1 MFFIDADPAHSSSG
15 LEPAHRSLVYSATD
29 LVISAQ
35 CQFAA
40 LYTLDHLLGRVPAL
54 DVAPDLGLARAAS
67 LGNAHEERVLKT
79 YQETYGEWNPAT
91 GRGVYEVEPLARYSR
106 EGLEEKRLETLEA
119 LKAGADVVFQ
129 ASFFDGSFHGRAD
142 FLVKQEDGSYRVV
155 DTKLARSAR
164 VPALLQL
171 AAYAHQLRLE
181 GFEVDP
187 QVSLILGHGVESL
200 HDLATITPVF
210 DEKRERLEALFRER
224 RRPDASPLT
233 WLAQVEGGRVL
244 EPAQAVQRCG
254 RCDTCKALATQ
265 HRDMLLTAG
274 MSARTRSFI
283 VDRCGVQTIDE
294 LAALAGQSHLPG
306 LVRRYAEQAALQ
318 TGRSQPDGSV
328 TVTDAEGNESLL
340 SFALLPRHTLRALP
354 RASSGDLFLAMRT
367 DPLWRD
373 EAAAAPALMW
383 GLTYALAVT
392 HLPERQG
399 QDPLL
404 VQFWAHSRAA
414 EGRLLGD
421 FLNLVHQQRMENPGM
436 RIYYF
441 GAGVLT
447 SLQELASKHGVGE
460 AYLTDLQRDQV
471 LVDLSEV
478 MRRSVRTSV
487 GTTQLAEVEP
497 LYLEGI
503 ERQQEIPPTAYTDW
517 VEAQAAGQAELA
529 QQIEATLARDL
540 YRTGVSLVQLRAWLL
555 GLVGRSVEQERDE
568 PVPLA
573 DLNELLVQAG
583 RAEDETEEER
593 ALQGF
598 IAALDAGGDL
608 DEQKQAVAMVATA
621 TGYHRRERRQFWWDH
636 FNRLTAPLEDWE
648 DARDVVLLG
657 RMQVVADWHQPERA
671 RSLSRVLSGVARLAP
686 GSSVKVGD
694 SNLFAMYGRPL
705 PPFLEFEARQQALT
719 YAALHEGVLPVEPER
734 AGAFNTE
741 ILELEEIP
749 VDEAG
754 QPYLVRITVKESL
767 KTVEGQPAEPYPHLP
782 LALTPGQPIPT
793 RAQEQAL
800 MELAARTAQTLPEL
814 PQSAG
819 TELLRRRPPRLRG
832 AVQGPDGRVL
842 ALPRPVEFA
851 ETHGSMATVQA
862 IYEAVS
868 QLDRSY
874 VAVQGPPGSGKT
886 FVGSHV
892 IGRLV
897 AAGWKIGIV
906 AQSHAVVENMLL
918 GCINNG
924 RVDPDAIAKGVGK
937 SQTPD
942 FPWREVRNSE
952 VTRFMDETGGR
963 IFGGTAWD
971 FASDKK
977 FRFEGLDLLVIDEA
991 GQYSLANTLAVA
1003 RAAKN
1008 LLLLGDPAQ
1017 LPQVT
1022 QGAHPYPVDESAL
1035 GWLSDGRTVLQ
1046 EEYGYFL
1053 DVTWRM
1059 HPQLCAPVSALSY
1072 EGRLASAP
1080 SGSERHLAGWE
1091 PGVYLRTL
1099 EHTGNSTFSLE
1110 EAEEVV
1116 RVARSFI
1123 GCQWTPALSAPEQ
1136 AAPLE
1141 PGDIIVVA
1149 AYNAQVEAIRAA
1161 LVEAGLAAPDG
1172 SGVRVG
1178 TVDKFQG
1185 QEAPV
1190 VLVSMAAS
1198 SAGDTPRGTDFLLS
1212 PNRLNVA
1219 LSRGMWAAVVICS
1232 TGFTDFLPTSPEAL
1246 ALLGAFIRLERSA
1259 IPFPP
1264 TATGI
1269 NPLVNDDFDD
1279 EPALERS

>member
-1 MFFIDADPAHSSSG
+1 MFFIDADPTQSDSG
-15 LEPAHRSLVYSATD
+15 LEPAGRSLVYSATD
-29 LVISAQ
+29 LVTSAQ
-35 CQFAA
+35 CQFAT
-40 LYTLDHLLGRVPAL
+40 LYALDHLLGRVPAL
-54 DVAPDLGLARAAS
+54 DLAPHPGLARAAA
-67 LGNAHEERVLKT
+67 LGNAHEERVLNT
-79 YQETYGEWNPAT
+79 YRQTYGVWNPAT
-91 GRGVYEVEPLARYSR
+91 GRGVYEVEPPTSYSR
-106 EGLEEKRLETLEA
+106 EELNKKRLETLEA
-119 LKAGADVVFQ
+119 LRAGADVVFQ
-129 ASFFDGSFHGRAD
+129 AAFFDGSFHGRAD

-155 DTKLARSAR
+155 DTKLARTAR

-171 AAYAHQLRLE
+171 AAYAHQLEHE
-181 GFEVDP
+181 GIDLDS
-187 QVSLILGHGVESL
+187 QVSLILGHEVESL
-200 HDLATITPVF
+200 HELSTITPVF
-210 DEKRERLEALFRER
+210 EEKRERLEALLRQR
-224 RRPDASPLT
+224 RRPDALPLS
-233 WLAQVEGGRVL
+233 WLAEVKDGKVL

-254 RCDTCKALATQ
+254 RCDTCQALAVRHQ
-265 HRDMLLTAG
+265 DMLLTAG

-318 TGRSQPDGSV
+318 TGRAQPDGSV
-328 TVTDAEGNESLL
+328 QVTDAEGNESVL
-340 SFALLPRHTLRALP
+340 AYTLLPRHTLRALP
-354 RASSGDLFLAMRT
+354 RAASGDLFLALRS

-373 EAAAAPALMW
+373 EAATSPALMW
-383 GLTYALAVT
+383 GLTYALGVT
-392 HLPERQG
+392 HLSDNPSSE
-399 QDPLL
+399 PLFA
-404 VQFWAHSRAA
+404 QFWAHSRAA

-421 FLNLVHQQRMENPGM
+421 FLNLVHQQRTENPGM
-436 RIYYF
+436 RVYYF
-441 GAGVLT
+441 GAGVLA
-447 SLQELASKHGVGE
+447 SLQELAGKHGVGE

-487 GTTQLAEVEP
+487 GTSQLAEVEP

-517 VEAQAAGQAELA
+517 VEAQAAGQVELA
-529 QQIEATLARDL
+529 AQMKAMLARDL
-540 YRTGVSLVQLRAWLL
+540 YRTGVSLLQLRAWLL
-555 GLVGRSVEQERDE
+555 DLAGRSVERELDE
-568 PVPLA
+568 PAPLA

-593 ALQGF
+593 TLQRF
-598 IAALDAGGDL
+598 IGALDAGGEL

-749 VDEAG
+749 VEEAG

-832 AVQGPDGRVL
+832 RSAGGSTPV
-842 ALPRPVEFA
+842 LPRPLEFA
-851 ETHGSMATVQA
+851 ETHGAMATVQA

-897 AAGWKIGIV
+897 AAGWKVGIV

-942 FPWREVRNSE
+942 FPWREVRNPDVS
-952 VTRFMDETGGR
+952 RFMDEPGGR

-971 FASDKK
+971 FASDNK

-1003 RAAKN
+1003 RSAKN

-1035 GWLSDGRTVLQ
+1035 GWLSDGRTVLP

-1080 SGSERHLAGWE
+1080 SGSERHLQGWE

-1190 VLVSMAAS
+1190 VIVSMAAS

-1219 LSRGMWAAVVICS
+1219 LSRGMWATVVVCS
-1232 TGFTDFLPTSPEAL
+1232 SGFTDFLPTSPEAL

-1259 IPFPP
+1259 RPWSSQP
-1264 TATGI
+1264 AGLGSLH
-1269 NPLVNDDFDD
+1269 NNDDDPD
-1279 EPALERS
+1279 SERS